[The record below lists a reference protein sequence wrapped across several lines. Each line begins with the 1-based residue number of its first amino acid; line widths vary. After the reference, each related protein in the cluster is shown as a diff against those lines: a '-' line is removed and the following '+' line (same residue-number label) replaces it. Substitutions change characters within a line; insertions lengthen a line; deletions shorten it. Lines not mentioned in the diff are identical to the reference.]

1 LYTSLDL
8 TALNT
13 IRTIDPTR
21 TTNNIAML
29 KQPRGTN
36 HFQFRF
42 HQLGLGVRGIAGG
55 SCSTRPFYVED

>member
-1 LYTSLDL
+1 
-8 TALNT
+8 
-13 IRTIDPTR
+13 
-21 TTNNIAML
+21 ML

-55 SCSTRPFYVED
+55 SCSTRSFYVED